1 MAFTGALT
9 LTEVSRQPGELT
21 KIDQLLYERFSMMNG
36 GRDGLPKFYDVF
48 PFENT
53 PGKLFY
59 KFRRQLALPNV
70 APRNLNENVAADTKG
85 QTEVVTE
92 AFKIYETST
101 VIDQVLAQTDE
112 GRAEMVEQNVMHF
125 TALLQIYMNHVF
137 KGDETS
143 TAAQVTGLQARCTGS
158 QLLEEGTTNGGDPC
172 QISSIRA
179 LIDQV
184 NGPNKVLFMSKAA
197 ARRADAAVSLSGVG
211 GQVQVG
217 IDTWAGKATQ
227 IGGVPIVPIADFDGA
242 DTILAYDEVGAGGAT
257 ATATS
262 IYCVSLGSNGCVGQR
277 NGLAAPRAVGDVG
290 LESSMRNKLLGLFGL
305 ALKTPKCAARLRG
318 ISDAAWTA

>member
-9 LTEVSRQPGELT
+9 LNEVARQPGGLT
-21 KIDQLLYERFSMMNG
+21 RLDQLLYERFSIEHS
-36 GRDGLPKFYDVF
+36 GRDGMPKFYDVF

-59 KFRRQLALPNV
+59 TFRRQLALPTV
-70 APRNLNENVAADTKG
+70 TPRNLNENVSADTKG
-85 QTEVVTE
+85 QTEKVTE

-101 VIDQVLAQTDE
+101 VIDQVLLQTEE
-112 GRAEMVEQNVMHF
+112 GQQEMVEQFAMHF
-125 TALLQIYMNHVF
+125 AAMLQEYMTDVF

-143 TAAQVTGLQARCTGS
+143 TPAEVTGLQARCTGN
-158 QLLEEGTTNGGDPC
+158 QLIEAGSTNGGDALSMAKVR
-172 QISSIRA
+172 Q

-184 NGPNKVLFMSKAA
+184 NGPNKVLFCCKGLS
-197 ARRADAAVSLSGVG
+197 RRFDAAVGLAGVG
-211 GQVQVG
+211 GQVQ
-217 IDTWAGKATQ
+217 IAQESWAGKCTVVA
-227 IGGVPIVPIADFDGA
+227 GVPLIPVADFDG
-242 DTILAYDEVGAGGAT
+242 DDNILDFDEVGAGGST

-262 IYCVSLGSNGCVGQR
+262 LYCASLGGNGVSGQR
-277 NGLAAPRAVGDVG
+277 NGLAAPRSVGDQG

-318 ISDAAWTA
+318 ISDAAIVA

>member
-1 MAFTGALT
+1 MAFTGAIT
-9 LTEVSRQPGELT
+9 LNEAARSGQLA
-21 KIDQLLYERFSMMNG
+21 KIDQLLYERFSIDNG

-48 PFENT
+48 PWENT
-53 PGKLFY
+53 PGSLLY
-59 KFRRQLALPNV
+59 KFRRTLALPNV
-70 APRNLNENVAADTKG
+70 APRNLNEAVAADTKG
-85 QTEVVTE
+85 QVEEVTE

-101 VIDQVLAQTDE
+101 VIDQVLLQTDA
-112 GRAEMVEQNVMHF
+112 GRASMVEQTMLHF
-125 TALLQIYMNHVF
+125 TALMQIVMNHVF

-143 TAAQVTGLQARCTGS
+143 TAAQITGLQARCTGG
-158 QLLEEGTTNGGDPC
+158 QLLEEGSTDGGDPA
-172 QISSIRA
+172 QIASIRQ
-179 LIDQV
+179 LIDTV

-197 ARRADAAVSLSGVG
+197 SRRADAAVSLAGVG

-217 IDTWAGKATQ
+217 IDTWAGKATA

-242 DTILAYDEVGAGGAT
+242 DTILAYDEVGSGGST

-262 IYCVSLGSNGCVGQR
+262 IYCVSLGGNGLVGQR

-318 ISDAAWTA
+318 ISDAAWVA